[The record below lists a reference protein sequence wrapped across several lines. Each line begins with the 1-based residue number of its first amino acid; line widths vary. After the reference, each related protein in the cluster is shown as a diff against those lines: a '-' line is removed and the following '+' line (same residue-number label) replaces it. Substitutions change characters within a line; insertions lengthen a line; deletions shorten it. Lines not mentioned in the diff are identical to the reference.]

1 MSVYPD
7 DSTPV
12 PKGAYTPSSVKALQ
26 SVTESSARA
35 EIRSQALV
43 PWQEGRENFFDNII
57 GGIGRAFQDGLAGI
71 ASGLSD
77 LFAPIFGAG
86 TVVRDGQ
93 DKLTERT
100 DLLSPLLDYCSM
112 STPPGSG
119 DALKGSGR
127 VPFSYQIGPRR
138 GATPVDGMVRL
149 EDQGLWDLRAMVT
162 SSWVTV
168 GSEIRAYLRV
178 LEPDGETIFSEQG
191 YHSNT
196 LRSQTL
202 TLVSSVVVPEPGYYV
217 DVWVTASLGRGWWT
231 GPQWTRLSAQ
241 HMSRSV
247 EGGTGGEESS
257 EGDDLP
263 PEPPGQSGDVSPQET
278 NEGE

>member
-26 SVTESSARA
+26 SVTESSARS

-86 TVVRDGQ
+86 KVVRDGQ
-93 DKLTERT
+93 DELTNRA
-100 DLLSPLLDYCSM
+100 DLLSPLLDYCSV

-119 DALKGSGR
+119 DALKGTGR
-127 VPFSYQIGPRR
+127 IPFSYQIGPRR
-138 GATPVDGMVRL
+138 GATPEGGMIRL
-149 EDQGLWDLRAMVT
+149 DDKGLWDLRAMVT
-162 SSWVTV
+162 ASWVAV
-168 GSEIRAYLRV
+168 GGETRVYLRV
-178 LEPDGETIFSEQG
+178 IRPDGQTVFSEQA
-191 YHSNT
+191 YYTSTLSSHSAT
-196 LRSQTL
+196 V
-202 TLVSSVVVPEPGYYV
+202 VSSVVVPEPGYYV
-217 DVWVTASLGRGWWT
+217 DVWVSASLGRGWWT
-231 GPQWTRLSAQ
+231 GPQWTRLTAQ
-241 HMSRSV
+241 HISRSV
-247 EGGTGGEESS
+247 DGGTGGEDSS
-257 EGDDLP
+257 EP
-263 PEPPGQSGDVSPQET
+263 EPEPPSEPVQ
-278 NEGE
+278 EGE